1 MGVRDAFFAAVAF
14 HGVVGAPLPR
24 KLWSLTQSQVAVT
37 EPAIWSDGSS
47 NLLVTT
53 FNPSGGSTVGI
64 LSNLDQHLDAAPALD
79 VYTDDANWPN
89 QASGV
94 SFQGSDTILVAGGFL
109 VPGHGT
115 GEIDAIDVKT
125 KASVK
130 LSTDK
135 SGFFY
140 HEAVLEDMN
149 GDGQQDILTARA
161 KIPTLE
167 FWEKKEAQLLWL
179 EAPDW
184 TEHVLL
190 EGGPDVAFA
199 VTRNFNG
206 DSAPNDL
213 PVIVATQFFLQPALA
228 IYFCATVGAK
238 AWSQCAAGD
247 LRNVTVDASEGSF
260 FNVRIVDMNN
270 DGVAEILATNNR
282 ADGKGGVFAY
292 EVPALNWREAANPW
306 TKHVLARGFAPI
318 SSLIPQPGQGAP
330 GIALPVK
337 IPGVDKLAVVLSTDD
352 GGQIVQLTPSS
363 GAADDWTYAVDF
375 VVNST
380 GTVGTPSVMDVDNDG
395 YPELFIPHN
404 KEGHLDMHTWK
415 PETVVV

>member
-1 MGVRDAFFAAVAF
+1 
-14 HGVVGAPLPR
+14 
-24 KLWSLTQSQVAVT
+24 
-37 EPAIWSDGSS
+37 
-47 NLLVTT
+47 
-53 FNPSGGSTVGI
+53 
-64 LSNLDQHLDAAPALD
+64 
-79 VYTDDANWPN
+79 
-89 QASGV
+89 
-94 SFQGSDTILVAGGFL
+94 
-109 VPGHGT
+109 
-115 GEIDAIDVKT
+115 
-125 KASVK
+125 
-130 LSTDK
+130 
-135 SGFFY
+135 
-140 HEAVLEDMN
+140 
-149 GDGQQDILTARA
+149 
-161 KIPTLE
+161 
-167 FWEKKEAQLLWL
+167 
-179 EAPDW
+179 
-184 TEHVLL
+184 
-190 EGGPDVAFA
+190 
-199 VTRNFNG
+199 
-206 DSAPNDL
+206 
-213 PVIVATQFFLQPALA
+213 
-228 IYFCATVGAK
+228 
-238 AWSQCAAGD
+238 
-247 LRNVTVDASEGSF
+247 VTVDASEGSF